1 MKNSGL
7 IIHTL
12 GEFSITD
19 ISGQH
24 GWKQNRS
31 NKVATLL
38 QYLIQNRKQGATR
51 SELLFALFG
60 SSDLADPGNSLKS
73 LIHRARIL
81 LIDAGLPDFEYIL
94 FTQGKYF
101 WNNEIPCEI
110 DSEIFEDVI
119 SKIENPDLNSEEK
132 SFLAR
137 QALRMYK
144 GDYLPYT
151 STESWVSPLLVS
163 YQGMYHKALRVY
175 NKLMAEKGEYK
186 TLLPYLEYAL
196 KIFPYDEEIHLLRI
210 SCLYELKQYKEA
222 LTAYEKTTSML
233 LEELNINPSKE
244 MIALYHKML
253 NGISFQT
260 ETLPEIKEKIQE
272 ESNLNGAYYSS
283 YLGFV
288 DSYRFLVRMIE
299 RNGSSVFLLLGS
311 LVNSKNLPFDAED
324 KIEKAAED
332 FFHAIKHALRR
343 GDLFTRYSK
352 TQFLMLL
359 SGINQE
365 NCSIVENRIRESF
378 NASKSIRGVYLQ
390 FKEISAV
397 PEQDLIESESKSVW

>member
-1 MKNSGL
+1 MKISGL
-7 IIHTL
+7 KIHTL

-19 ISGQH
+19 LSGQN

-60 SSDLADPGNSLKS
+60 NSDLADPGNSLKS
-73 LIHRARIL
+73 LIHRARNL
-81 LIDAGLPDFEYIL
+81 LIDAGLQDLEYIL
-94 FTQGKYF
+94 FIQGKYY

-110 DSEIFEDVI
+110 DSEIFAELI
-119 SKIENPDLNSEEK
+119 SKVEKPDLNREEVA
-132 SFLAR
+132 FLAR
-137 QALRMYK
+137 QALLMYK
-144 GDYLPYT
+144 GDYLPFT
-151 STESWVSPLLVS
+151 NTESWASPLLIS
-163 YQGMYHKALRVY
+163 YQNMYHKALRIY
-175 NKLMAEKGEYK
+175 YKLMAERGDFK
-186 TLLPYLEYAL
+186 TILPFLEHAL
-196 KIFPYDEEIHLLRI
+196 KIFPFEEEIHLLRI
-210 SCLYELKQYKEA
+210 SCLYDLKQYKEA

-233 LEELNINPSKE
+233 LEELNINPSKD

-260 ETLPEIKEKIQE
+260 ETLPEIKDKIKE
-272 ESNLNGAYYSS
+272 DSNQNGAYYSS

-332 FFHAIKHALRR
+332 FYRAIKHALRR

-365 NCSIVENRIRESF
+365 NCLIVENRIRESF
-378 NASKSIRGVYLQ
+378 NETKSTRGVYIQ

-397 PEQDLIESESKSVW
+397 PEQNLAESESKSLW